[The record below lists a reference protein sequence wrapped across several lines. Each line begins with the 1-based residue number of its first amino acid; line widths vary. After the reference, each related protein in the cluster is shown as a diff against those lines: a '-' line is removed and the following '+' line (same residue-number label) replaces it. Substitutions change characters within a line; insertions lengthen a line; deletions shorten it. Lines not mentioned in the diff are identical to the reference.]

1 MHAVMPVVRE
11 NALHSIVNIARNADT
26 AGVSVIRAFDDRRA
40 IGLKATHR
48 GRLKARCADSESR
61 FLAMKKFSWLPAS
74 RLIAARQKPV
84 FCANRVRLIRGGIL
98 GRAIHRRSRWT
109 SHAHLLALET

>member
-40 IGLKATHR
+40 IGLIATHR

-74 RLIAARQKPV
+74 RLIADRQ
-84 FCANRVRLIRGGIL
+84 NRVFARITL
-98 GRAIHRRSRWT
+98 RSF
-109 SHAHLLALET
+109 AALVCVTQSIA